1 MRLHTLLRSD
11 QPWRQPAA
19 TANACPHCDEQ
30 ACWLCEREGEREAA
44 MMNHSTWSNAKE
56 TRQ

>member
-1 MRLHTLLRSD
+1 MALHTLLRSD
-11 QPWRQPAA
+11 QPWKHPSL
-19 TANACPHCDEQ
+19 NACPHCSEQ

-44 MMNHSTWSNAKE
+44 LMNHAMWSDPKE